1 MEIHGKY
8 VSIEDII
15 GNEDLHTN
23 LGKLRDNKLMLS
35 DYQVSILE
43 RNKIPYLKCHS
54 MMELSFQIEEVLNDS
69 YEIDPELEELSR
81 QIDEYRY
88 YNEIHH

>member
-1 MEIHGKY
+1 MEIHGKD
-8 VSIEDII
+8 VSVEDII
-15 GNEDLHTN
+15 GKEDLHTN
-23 LGKLRDNKLMLS
+23 LSKLRDNKLMLS

-43 RNKIPYLKCHS
+43 RNQIPYLKCHS